1 VTSTVPRRRSGLPAA
16 ASTLTAEIAAEPGA
30 GLLLDITGP
39 GGCGKTPLLEAVAC
53 RYAEAGVQVIRDL
66 SGIEANP
73 GRGPESSSGAGP
85 DGVVI
90 IDDAHQLDEDEL
102 ARLGGLARTPGQR
115 LIVAHR
121 RWPGSPALSRLGT
134 ALTARRPPVV
144 LGHLDRP
151 AVAARVGQLLGT
163 ACPEPLAKLMYE
175 QTAGLPVL
183 LDQLVTGLRD
193 SGQLSPDA
201 VRQLAP
207 RARLDVP
214 AGVRE
219 QLRYVIEGLPAPVRD
234 LLFAGTLSSG
244 GDTEIL
250 GQLLA
255 ADEPAVTGALQAAQ
269 ASGLMT
275 EHGAVVPLVGRL
287 LVKLTPAARTNLVC
301 DRLAG
306 RQLQRGGPM
315 LATGQALLRASAR
328 GPQVATVLLTAGGE
342 ALGASPELAARLF
355 TAAAAAGAASPALLT
370 GRADAAARGGRFGE
384 ALRLADEAL
393 REVPGEASP
402 AGPGGTPSAER
413 SRALRITAAV
423 LAHRGLLARAAELY
437 QLAEVGGTGHPLV
450 AVPVLIGI
458 GALGQAQEAL
468 AAPGRSGSAPTLLSG
483 VESLIARGTTESVT
497 GSPVAALSQLSRAA
511 SLLETAAGTPLLPD
525 TPAAL
530 AALVAMHAGE
540 FAAASSVLRQAISA
554 RQGGRLAVTRHR
566 LLLAFLAMMRGH
578 TSDAHA
584 QLAAAGATGPT
595 LEPRD
600 ELFAAAITVGL
611 ARREGDL
618 SALRPGWSRA
628 RQALLQHPVDLYVLL
643 PLGELA
649 VAAARL
655 SEQGWI
661 EPHLRE
667 AEALLGQ
674 LGQPLLWA
682 VPLHW
687 YGVHAAITG
696 ESPQEARRHVSAL
709 AAAATAGPF
718 AAVLA
723 AAASGWMRVLAGTAD
738 AELVVTTARQLAAAG
753 LGSEGSRLA
762 GQAAIRATDRKTM
775 TVLLECA
782 RAVRPEEPSGP
793 PGPGPGAA
801 RDGAASV
808 PPGQEAAAPVR
819 PAPAGPATG
828 SSPTGSS
835 PTGSSP
841 TGLAP
846 AGHDR
851 PVNVPEAT
859 LSAREQEIARQVLT
873 GLTYK
878 EIGAQLFIS
887 AKTVEHHM
895 ARIRRRLGA
904 TSRRELFGQLQDMLN
919 AEEARG

>member
-1 VTSTVPRRRSGLPAA
+1 
-16 ASTLTAEIAAEPGA
+16 
-30 GLLLDITGP
+30 
-39 GGCGKTPLLEAVAC
+39 
-53 RYAEAGVQVIRDL
+53 
-66 SGIEANP
+66 
-73 GRGPESSSGAGP
+73 
-85 DGVVI
+85 
-90 IDDAHQLDEDEL
+90 
-102 ARLGGLARTPGQR
+102 
-115 LIVAHR
+115 
-121 RWPGSPALSRLGT
+121 
-134 ALTARRPPVV
+134 
-144 LGHLDRP
+144 
-151 AVAARVGQLLGT
+151 
-163 ACPEPLAKLMYE
+163 MYE

-183 LDQLVTGLRD
+183 LDHLVTGLRD
-193 SGQLSPDA
+193 SGQLSPEA

-219 QLRYVIEGLPAPVRD
+219 QLRYVIEGLPAQVRD
-234 LLFAGTLSSG
+234 LLFAGTLSAG

-287 LVKLTPAARTNLVC
+287 LVKLTPAARTNLVG
-301 DRLAG
+301 DRLACL
-306 RQLQRGGPM
+306 QLQRGGPM
-315 LATGQALLRASAR
+315 LATGQALLRTSAR

-370 GRADAAARGGRFGE
+370 GRADAAARSGRFGE

-393 REVPGEASP
+393 REVPGQASP
-402 AGPGGTPSAER
+402 AGPGGNPSAER
-413 SRALRITAAV
+413 SRALGITAAV

-437 QLAEVGGTGHPLV
+437 QLAEAGETGHPLV

-458 GALGQAQEAL
+458 GALGPAQEAL
-468 AAPGRSGSAPTLLSG
+468 AAAGPVRKRADVAQRGRVADRLRDHRIGHRIAGGRALPAQPGGEPAGDGGRARRCCPTPQP
-483 VESLIARGTTESVT
+483 RWPPWWPCT
-497 GSPVAALSQLSRAA
+497 R
-511 SLLETAAGTPLLPD
+511 
-525 TPAAL
+525 
-530 AALVAMHAGE
+530 
-540 FAAASSVLRQAISA
+540 ASSRPPVPCCGQAISA
-554 RQGGRLAVTRHR
+554 RQGGRLAVTRHQ

-584 QLAAAGATGPT
+584 RLAAAGADRPT

-674 LGQPLLWA
+674 LGQPPLWA

-738 AELVVTTARQLAAAG
+738 AELVVTTARRLAAAG

-775 TVLLECA
+775 AVLLECA

-793 PGPGPGAA
+793 PGAGPGAA
-801 RDGAASV
+801 RDGA
-808 PPGQEAAAPVR
+808 PAAPPDR
-819 PAPAGPATG
+819 DAPAPARLAPARPHRPRRWLPPAGLAATD
-828 SSPTGSS
+828 
-835 PTGSSP
+835 
-841 TGLAP
+841 LAP

-851 PVNVPEAT
+851 PVAGTRRHAQRPG
-859 LSAREQEIARQVLT
+859 T
-873 GLTYK
+873 GDRPPGPHRADLQGDR
-878 EIGAQLFIS
+878 GA
-887 AKTVEHHM
+887 AVH
-895 ARIRRRLGA
+895 LG
-904 TSRRELFGQLQDMLN
+904 QDRGAPHGPDPPPAGGDQPPRAVRPAAGH
-919 AEEARG
+919 AEGGVDPRVTRPGPARGEKLTQRAGALLIMKIEQDRPRSSAPRSGPRR

>member
-1 VTSTVPRRRSGLPAA
+1 MTCTVPGRRSGLPAA
-16 ASTLTAEIAAEPGA
+16 ASTLTAEITAEPGA
-30 GLLLDITGP
+30 GLLLDIIGP

-66 SGIEANP
+66 SGIEASP
-73 GRGPESSSGAGP
+73 GPRSGCSSGAGL
-85 DGVVI
+85 DGVVLM
-90 IDDAHQLDEDEL
+90 DDAHQLDEDGL
-102 ARLGGLARTPGQR
+102 ARLGALARTPGQR

-121 RWPGSPALSRLGT
+121 RWPASPALSRLGT

-151 AVAARVGQLLGT
+151 AVAARVGELLGT
-163 ACPEPLAKLMYE
+163 ACPELLANLMYE

-183 LDQLVTGLRD
+183 LDHLVTGLRD

-219 QLRYVIEGLPAPVRD
+219 QLRYVIEGLPAQVRD
-234 LLFAGTLSSG
+234 LLFAGTLSAG

-287 LVKLTPAARTNLVC
+287 LVKLTPAARTNLVG
-301 DRLAG
+301 DRLACL
-306 RQLQRGGPM
+306 QLQRGGPM
-315 LATGQALLRASAR
+315 LATGQALLRISAR

-370 GRADAAARGGRFGE
+370 GRADAAARSGRFGE

-393 REVPGEASP
+393 RLADKALREEPGEASP
-402 AGPGGTPSAER
+402 AGPGGNPSAER
-413 SRALRITAAV
+413 SRALGITAAV
-423 LAHRGLLARAAELY
+423 LAHRGLLTRAAELY
-437 QLAEVGGTGHPLV
+437 QLADTGETGHPLV

-458 GALGQAQEAL
+458 GALGPAQEAL
-468 AAPGRSGSAPTLLSG
+468 AAAGRSGSAPTLLSG

-511 SLLETAAGTPLLPD
+511 SLLETAGSTPLLPD

-540 FAAASSVLRQAISA
+540 FTAASSVLGQVISA
-554 RQGGRLAVTRHR
+554 RQGGRLAVTRHQ

-584 QLAAAGATGPT
+584 RLAAAGADRPA

-674 LGQPLLWA
+674 LGQPPLWA

-709 AAAATAGPF
+709 AAATTAGPF

-738 AELVVTTARQLAAAG
+738 AELVVTTARRLAAAG

-775 TVLLECA
+775 AVLLECA

-793 PGPGPGAA
+793 PGPGAA
-801 RDGAASV
+801 RDGA
-808 PPGQEAAAPVR
+808 PAAPPDR
-819 PAPAGPATG
+819 DAPAPARLAPAGPATEP
-828 SSPTGSS
+828 SPTD
-835 PTGSSP
+835 
-841 TGLAP
+841 LAP

-851 PVNVPEAT
+851 PTAVPDAT

-904 TSRRELFGQLQDMLN
+904 TSRRELFGQLQVMLK
-919 AEEARG
+919 AE